1 MFATPARLLTAT
13 VTLLAVLFY
22 FYAAFRVGSL
32 RASLGIKAP
41 ATDGHPT
48 FERAYRVQLNTLE
61 QMGLFLPLLWLTALY
76 PIGLAYL
83 APLVG
88 LVWVLGRL
96 VYLQGYMRDPER
108 RLTGAMISGL
118 TSLALLVIAVI
129 GLIRAWMLTQV
140 AAS

>member
-22 FYAAFRVGSL
+22 FFAAYRVGSL
-32 RASLGIKAP
+32 RGRLGIKAP
-41 ATDGHPT
+41 ATHGHPT

-76 PIGLAYL
+76 PIGFAYL

-88 LVWVLGRL
+88 LLWVLGRF
-96 VYLQGYMRDPER
+96 VYLHGYMRDPER
-108 RLTGAMISGL
+108 RVAGAMISGL
-118 TSLALLVIAVI
+118 TSLVLLVIAVI
-129 GLIRAWMLTQV
+129 GLIRAWILTRPV
-140 AAS
+140 VS

>member
-32 RASLGIKAP
+32 RGSLGIKAP

-96 VYLQGYMRDPER
+96 LYLQGYMRDPER
-108 RLTGAMISGL
+108 RLAGAMISGL

>member
-32 RASLGIKAP
+32 RDSLGIKAP
-41 ATDGHPT
+41 ATHGHPT

-96 VYLQGYMRDPER
+96 VYLQGYMRDPQR
-108 RLTGAMISGL
+108 RLAGAMISGL

>member
-1 MFATPARLLTAT
+1 M
-13 VTLLAVLFY
+13 
-22 FYAAFRVGSL
+22 
-32 RASLGIKAP
+32 
-41 ATDGHPT
+41 
-48 FERAYRVQLNTLE
+48 QLNTLE

-96 VYLQGYMRDPER
+96 VYLQGYMRDPQR
-108 RLTGAMISGL
+108 RLAGAMISGL